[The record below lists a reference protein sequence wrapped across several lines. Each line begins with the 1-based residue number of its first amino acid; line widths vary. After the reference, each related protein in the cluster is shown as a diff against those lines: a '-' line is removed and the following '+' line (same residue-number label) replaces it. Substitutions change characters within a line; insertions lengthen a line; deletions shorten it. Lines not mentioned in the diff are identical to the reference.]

1 MSAAPA
7 PVLLA
12 PPPGS
17 DPLAGTSGTETFDTL
32 SQSSASTQAWAGS
45 GTEAASSPPEGP
57 STGSSTSGGPGDFSE
72 VLGSALVGQVS
83 GQEHSGSTG
92 GSVSSNIG
100 DPAYAA
106 SSTPP
111 SWKSSAKDPKES
123 KESPASPAV
132 VPPGPVVPPAQIQ
145 GPHRASQVLESQAAS
160 SAAPRCRV
168 ASTAVLAVG
177 EVGLGSSLAAGQA
190 SAPVVPGLVLDSA
203 PAPVVPGSAL
213 DSAPAPVVPGSAL
226 DSAPAPVASGGEV
239 AGHAVPQ
246 SQVVREFPALPSV
259 TKLGLPAL
267 SQSGGVEAAKVEP
280 QVGTPST
287 VDPQGQSGVFPAG
300 ASQES
305 AMQQALATPSG
316 ATVSRA
322 TPSGNGQPVQERFI
336 SSTVPS
342 ALAEPTRPSP
352 QPTLSPSPSRENA
365 PGAPVDEN
373 FDPVGVNQF
382 RINITYENLSSSGE
396 NISKET
402 YPAVSPLDRQE
413 AMGVS
418 GAIVGN
424 EPSGARGVLGQQ
436 ALGSQASQNQL
447 GQQALGS
454 QASQNQLGQQAL
466 GSQASRA
473 DAGTAGNALNPSV
486 QASTSPLTLFAAS
499 LPAPPPLT
507 QAGIPTATGLPGP
520 TVVQAGPE
528 MANQMVTVLAGLAA
542 GPDGSHSVVL
552 QLQPDGLG
560 LVQASV
566 TTSPGSVTVHLSA
579 QSDAGY
585 DALRQSLPQLQT
597 MLSNGGSFGATVL
610 LSRQYDGADGGKS
623 QSGRGGTNEHDPA
636 SGDSEVAE
644 IGLIGNLVN
653 SSDHTIDIHI

>member
-17 DPLAGTSGTETFDTL
+17 DPLAGTPGTETFDTL

-45 GTEAASSPPEGP
+45 GAEAASSPPEGP

-72 VLGSALVGQVS
+72 VLGSALLGQVS

-145 GPHRASQVLESQAAS
+145 DPHRASQVLESQAAS
-160 SAAPRCRV
+160 SAASRCRV

-177 EVGLGSSLAAGQA
+177 EVGSGSSLAAGQA

-226 DSAPAPVASGGEV
+226 DSAPASVASGGEV

-267 SQSGGVEAAKVEP
+267 PQSGGVEAAKVEP

-287 VDPQGQSGVFPAG
+287 VDPQGQSGASPAG

-316 ATVSRA
+316 ATGSRA

-342 ALAEPTRPSP
+342 ALAEPTGPSP

-402 YPAVSPLDRQE
+402 YPAVSSLDRQE

-436 ALGSQASQNQL
+436 ALGSQAS
-447 GQQALGS
+447 
-454 QASQNQLGQQAL
+454 
-466 GSQASRA
+466 RA
-473 DAGTAGNALNPSV
+473 DAGTVGNALNPFV

-623 QSGRGGTNEHDPA
+623 QSGRGGTNEHDSA